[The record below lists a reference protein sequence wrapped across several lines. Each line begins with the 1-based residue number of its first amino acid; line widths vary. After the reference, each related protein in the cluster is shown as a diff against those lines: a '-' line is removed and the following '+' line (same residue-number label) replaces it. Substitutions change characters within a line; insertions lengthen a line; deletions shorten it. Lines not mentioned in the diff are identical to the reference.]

1 MFCDYKKYIIVND
14 EVDDDDD
21 DDSDS
26 DFEDEDRL
34 VQIL

>member
-1 MFCDYKKYIIVND
+1 MRSRMFCDYKKYIIVND

-21 DDSDS
+21 SDS

-34 VQIL
+34 V